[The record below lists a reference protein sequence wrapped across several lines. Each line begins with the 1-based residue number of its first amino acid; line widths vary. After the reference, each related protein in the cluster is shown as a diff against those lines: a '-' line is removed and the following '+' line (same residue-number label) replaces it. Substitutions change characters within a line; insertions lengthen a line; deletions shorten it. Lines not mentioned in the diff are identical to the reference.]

1 MATINIVPNPNNSDP
16 QNIGI
21 STQRWTAVHAN
32 SVGSGSIKLDALTSA
47 PSDVTN
53 LLYILNGVLHQ
64 GTDPV
69 SGSQWAYETLTVS
82 TGSQTQFT
90 LAAPVDII
98 SSVAQ
103 IQVKVNGV
111 DLPQNA
117 ISISNTTLTYN
128 PTGLYNL
135 VTDDTVQVWYIK
147 E

>member
-21 STQRWTAVHAN
+21 ATQRWTAVHAN
-32 SVGSGSIKLDALTSA
+32 SVGSGSIKLDPLTSA
-47 PSDVTN
+47 PADVTN

-64 GTDPV
+64 GADPV

-82 TGSQTQFT
+82 SGSQTQFT

-103 IQVKVNGV
+103 IQVKVNGI
-111 DLPQNA
+111 DLPQSA
-117 ISISNTTLTYN
+117 VSISNTTLTYN
-128 PTGLYNL
+128 PSGLYNL
-135 VTDDTVQVWYIK
+135 ETDDTVQVWYIK
-147 E
+147 A